1 MNKIDMTQSRK
12 ELTAA
17 YKQMKFRI
25 GVFQI
30 RNLAD
35 GKIYVGSSVNL
46 DAMWNR
52 LRVELNFG
60 SFANAALQ
68 RDWKHYGEAGFAY
81 EVLAEIDQKEGET
94 ADYAKEVKVLEALY
108 LEDLKP
114 YGERGY
120 NQVPK

>member
-1 MNKIDMTQSRK
+1 MTQSRK

-30 RNLAD
+30 RNLTND
-35 GKIYVGSSVNL
+35 KIYVGSSVNL
-46 DAMWNR
+46 DAIWNR

-68 RDWKHYGEAGFAY
+68 RDWKQYGEASFAY
-81 EVLAEIDQKEGET
+81 EVLAEIDQKDGET
-94 ADYAKEVKVLEALY
+94 ADYAKEVKVLEGLY
-108 LEDLKP
+108 LDELKP

-120 NQVPK
+120 NPAPK

>member
-1 MNKIDMTQSRK
+1 MTQSRK
-12 ELTAA
+12 DLTAA

-30 RNLAD
+30 RSLAD

-60 SFANAALQ
+60 TFANAALQ
-68 RDWKHYGEAGFAY
+68 QDWKQHGEAGFAY
-81 EVLAEIDQKEGET
+81 EVLAEIEQKDGET
-94 ADYAKEVKVLEALY
+94 TDYAKEAKALEALY

-120 NQVPK
+120 HQVPK